1 MVIIIT
7 IVCFV
12 SFIWGEAGVVKF
24 GHLSNDRAHI
34 SLALGCHITH
44 FSEMLIFSFKVIRK
58 SIENQWNTRTT
69 VGKDLRNS

>member
-34 SLALGCHITH
+34 SLALGCHNYIH
-44 FSEMLIFSFKVIRK
+44 FNSFFRNANLFLQSYKEKHRK
-58 SIENQWNTRTT
+58 PMEY
-69 VGKDLRNS
+69 